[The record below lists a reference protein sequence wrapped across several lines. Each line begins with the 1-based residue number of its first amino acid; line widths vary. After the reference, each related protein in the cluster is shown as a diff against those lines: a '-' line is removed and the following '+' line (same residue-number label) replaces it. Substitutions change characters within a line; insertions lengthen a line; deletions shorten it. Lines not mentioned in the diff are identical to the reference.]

1 MIVKEELDGID
12 TVLMKN
18 VGTLKYSLM
27 VESLIEISTK
37 RRSQV
42 LYRFIDVHDVTN
54 VIGEGISSRS
64 MRNIVN
70 QFGKYDFFFWAG
82 SKSLE
87 REEAS
92 CSNE

>member
-37 RRSQV
+37 RRSQA

-54 VIGEGISSRS
+54 VIGEGISSIS

-70 QFGKYDFFFWAG
+70 KFGKYDFFF
-82 SKSLE
+82 
-87 REEAS
+87 
-92 CSNE
+92 